1 MQPRKMRKIDRSLQN
16 PLPPTPRPQPL
27 RAPDPWTRLSPLQN
41 LKRVAE
47 VWMDEFAEHIYQRR
61 PEYRHLSAGDVA
73 AQKKLRSSLNCKSF
87 KWFMTKIA
95 WDLPKFYPPVEP
107 PAAAWG
113 EVSLEEGPATLSG
126 RSAQCAGGLYS
137 GDRQEKVLLKV

>member
-1 MQPRKMRKIDRSLQN
+1 MQPRKMRNVDLDLQN
-16 PLPPTPRPQPL
+16 PLPPTARPQPL
-27 RAPDPWTRLSPLQN
+27 GAPDPCTRLSPLQN

-47 VWMDEFAEHIYQRR
+47 VWMDEYAEHIYQRR

-87 KWFMTKIA
+87 KWFMSKIA

-113 EVSLEEGPATLSG
+113 EVSQEDGASYLTG
-126 RSAQCAGGLYS
+126 AQCACGPYAQ
-137 GDRQEKVLLKV
+137 DRREKVLIKV

>member
-1 MQPRKMRKIDRSLQN
+1 ML
-16 PLPPTPRPQPL
+16 
-27 RAPDPWTRLSPLQN
+27 DPCSRLSFQN

-47 VWMDEFAEHIYQRR
+47 VWMDEYAEYIYQRR
-61 PEYRHLSAGDVA
+61 PEYRHLSAGDVV
-73 AQKKLRSSLNCKSF
+73 AQKKLRGSLNCKSF

-113 EVSLEEGPATLSG
+113 EVSVEGGAGVPGTPKCHSPFFPSSLEP
-126 RSAQCAGGLYS
+126 CPGGIDFLVPLCY
-137 GDRQEKVLLKV
+137 

>member
-1 MQPRKMRKIDRSLQN
+1 MPPRTWAPAPGPGPRGLT
-16 PLPPTPRPQPL
+16 LPPARRP
-27 RAPDPWTRLSPLQN
+27 QN

-47 VWMDEFAEHIYQRR
+47 VWMDEYAEHIYQRR

-73 AQKKLRSSLNCKSF
+73 AQKKLRSALNCKSF

-113 EVSLEEGPATLSG
+113 EVSPGPQPAAQVGPSAKCRCG
-126 RSAQCAGGLYS
+126 RPVP
-137 GDRQEKVLLKV
+137 KTV